1 MILLI
6 TAVIAKASGASGG
19 DATALM
25 LPVTVLVAV
34 ALWLV
39 GLTWGVAAK
48 WFETKKRLDDAERE
62 RKAMRRQLE
71 GLDRR
76 KRPRAGEGVWP

>member
-1 MILLI
+1 MI
-6 TAVIAKASGASGG
+6 TAVIGG
-19 DATALM
+19 SDATSLV
-25 LPVTVLVAV
+25 LPVTTA
-34 ALWLV
+34 V
-39 GLTWGVAAK
+39 GLLVWIVTSVWAAAMA
-48 WFETKKRLDDAERE
+48 WSRIQRRLDDAERE